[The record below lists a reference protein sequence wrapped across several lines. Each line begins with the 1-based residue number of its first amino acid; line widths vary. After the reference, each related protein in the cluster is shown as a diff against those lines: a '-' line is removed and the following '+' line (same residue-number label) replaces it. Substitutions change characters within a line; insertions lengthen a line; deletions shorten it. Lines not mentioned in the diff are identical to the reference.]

1 MTCSKTTTLDH
12 RAFDTVSHNS
22 LLNKM
27 KCYGVDGNINNW
39 LRDFLTNWTMQ
50 VVVNGESAEPAS
62 VDSVFSQGMVLESLL
77 FLCHINDL
85 PDHGNQPSDY
95 LQTTA
100 SCTAV
105 SDLCGTTS
113 KRPTWTWEVGHEM
126 GYAVKR
132 QHVLCY
138 EHKPEIKSL
147 LSTQQSNPQTS
158 RRTPIPRH
166 NSFRRS
172 QIKSTYQKHHQ
183 KKQIRHWA
191 S

>member
-1 MTCSKTTTLDH
+1 MTYSKITDRHNDTGFLQ
-12 RAFDTVSHNS
+12 AFDTVPHNS

-50 VVVNGESAEPAS
+50 VVVNGESAEAAS
-62 VDSVFSQGMVLESLL
+62 VDSVFSQGTVLGPLL

-85 PDHGNQPSDY
+85 PDQVESTVRLFADDCLLYRCIRSVRDHTL
-95 LQTTA
+95 LQK
-100 SCTAV
+100 
-105 SDLCGTTS
+105 DLHELN
-113 KRPTWTWEVGHEM
+113 WEVGHNM
-126 GYAVKR
+126 GYAVQR

-147 LSTQQSNPQTS
+147 LSTRQSNPQTS
-158 RRTPIPRH
+158 RRNSIPRC

-172 QIKSTYQKHHQ
+172 QI
-183 KKQIRHWA
+183 
-191 S
+191 

>member
-1 MTCSKTTTLDH
+1 MTYSKITDIHNDTGFLQ
-12 RAFDTVSHNS
+12 AFDTVPHNS

-105 SDLCGTTS
+105 SDLCGTTPYS
-113 KRPTWTWEVGHEM
+113 RPT
-126 GYAVKR
+126 
-132 QHVLCY
+132 
-138 EHKPEIKSL
+138 
-147 LSTQQSNPQTS
+147 
-158 RRTPIPRH
+158 
-166 NSFRRS
+166 
-172 QIKSTYQKHHQ
+172 
-183 KKQIRHWA
+183 
-191 S
+191 

>member
-1 MTCSKTTTLDH
+1 MTYSKITDIHNDTGFLQ
-12 RAFDTVSHNS
+12 AFDTVPHNS

-105 SDLCGTTS
+105 SDMYGTTPYS
-113 KRPTWTWEVGHEM
+113 RPT
-126 GYAVKR
+126 
-132 QHVLCY
+132 
-138 EHKPEIKSL
+138 
-147 LSTQQSNPQTS
+147 
-158 RRTPIPRH
+158 
-166 NSFRRS
+166 
-172 QIKSTYQKHHQ
+172 
-183 KKQIRHWA
+183 
-191 S
+191 